1 MLKRTLTIG
10 LAAAAL
16 ASPMIAQERGTM
28 EIGGFVGR
36 TAFDDALNI
45 NPSIGV
51 GARVGM
57 FINPRLSFEFEG
69 GAGKATRP
77 SGLADVNIANTY
89 ARLTLVPIRAGR
101 LSVLLGAGLEHSDAV
116 MYESYGLHG
125 LLGAKIAINDHA
137 ALRLDGILSDLE
149 GGLGTNK
156 TVRLGLSLYRNPDR
170 RTETIIRNVPGP
182 AAAPTAQRADSV
194 SAAETRRLRAADAAY
209 RALRDSLGRPSFGG
223 VSSAAELDIMHE
235 HVMFGRE
242 QFTLTDSATAVLD
255 RKVAVFTTNPAMRI
269 IIVGYASEPG
279 TDEYN
284 MALGLKRA
292 RSARD
297 YLIGKGVALERME
310 ISTRGE
316 KGLINAGAAPNTPA
330 NAENRRAEFRL
341 LNANPFLAAP
351 KD

>member
-36 TAFDDALNI
+36 TSFDDALNI

-77 SGLADVNIANTY
+77 LGLADINVANTY

-101 LSVLLGAGLEHSDAV
+101 LSVLLGAGLEHSDAYF
-116 MYESYGLHG
+116 YESYGVHG
-125 LLGAKIAINDHA
+125 LLGAKFAVNDKV

-149 GGLGTNK
+149 GGLGMNK
-156 TVRLGLSLYRNPDR
+156 TVRLGLSFYRNPDR
-170 RTETIIRNVPGP
+170 KTETVIRNVPGP
-182 AAAPTAQRADSV
+182 AAAPTAQRPDSV

-209 RALRDSLGRPSFGG
+209 RTLRDSLGRPYYGG
-223 VSSAAELDIMHE
+223 VSSAAELATMQE

-242 QFTLTDSATAVLD
+242 MFTLNDSANMVLD
-255 RKVAVFTTNPAMRI
+255 RKVPIFAANPAMRI
-269 IIVGYASEPG
+269 IIVGFASEPG
-279 TDEYN
+279 TEEYN

-297 YLIGKGVALERME
+297 YLIGKGVSLDRIE

-316 KGLINAGAAPNTPA
+316 RGLINVGAAPGTA
-330 NAENRRAEFRL
+330 DNAENRRAQFRL
-341 LNANPFLAAP
+341 LNANPFLSNP